1 MNEGTARV
9 EDTRLSTRATVHA
22 CMSLPHAGIPTSALH
37 LRRGHARAG
46 RCAARGLRAR
56 HRPCDSKT
64 RRQFRAQDPSQDRA
78 RRADGCIVAS
88 PLPVHAPGP
97 TGPRLTRTAPPG
109 CAVAAALNR
118 HAGGWAEQLQDAAPS
133 KIASQ
138 SPPACTD
145 RQWSAVLIDGRAVS
159 NSVVSDLRARSHQL
173 HPCTHALL
181 HVGVSCEAR
190 TASVCALACP

>member
-1 MNEGTARV
+1 MQAGGKPGVNEGTARV

-109 CAVAAALNR
+109 CAVAAAL
-118 HAGGWAEQLQDAAPS
+118 E
-133 KIASQ
+133 
-138 SPPACTD
+138 PA
-145 RQWSAVLIDGRAVS
+145 RWWLG
-159 NSVVSDLRARSHQL
+159 
-173 HPCTHALL
+173 
-181 HVGVSCEAR
+181 R
-190 TASVCALACP
+190 TAARRCTQQDRFAISTCVHRQAMVCSAHRWSCCEQQCGV